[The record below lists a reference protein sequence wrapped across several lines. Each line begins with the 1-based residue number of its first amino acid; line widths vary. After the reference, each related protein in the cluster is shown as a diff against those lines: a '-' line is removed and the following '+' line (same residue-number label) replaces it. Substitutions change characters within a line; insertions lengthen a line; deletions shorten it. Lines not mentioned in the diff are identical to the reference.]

1 LKTYVPKM
9 GEIEKRWYVVDASD
23 MVLGRLATRIAR
35 VLRGKHKP
43 SFTPHLDVGDHVI
56 VINAAKVRLTG
67 KKSSSKIYSH
77 HSGYPGGL
85 KQESF
90 ADLLQRK
97 PERIIEIAVKGMLPH
112 NRLGRRLFRKLKVY
126 AGDQHPHAAQRPE
139 PLTVG

>member
-1 LKTYVPKM
+1 MKTYVPKM